1 MNRLPSPLSLVLCA
15 LLILTASAP
24 VACAQTAPEFVSYQ
38 PGTNGEVALKL
49 VAPAKSVFRV
59 EQSADLTTWMSLF
72 SAASIGTNPFTDG
85 GAPFAGRRFYRA
97 FAVEPATVLTGDHLP
112 TADGDVVIHPINHAT
127 LVLGWQDK
135 LIYVDPVGGVGRF
148 PGIGKA
154 DLVLVT
160 HNHGDHLDASTLL
173 ATRRTNA
180 IVLAPAVVQV
190 SLPASLKTNTTAM
203 TNGAI
208 VSVLGLTVEAVPA
221 YNLTS
226 AYHPKGSGNGYV
238 LTIGGRRIYIGGD
251 TEDIPEMRALQD
263 IDVAF
268 VPMDL
273 PFTMSIPKAVS
284 AVRQFRPK
292 VVYPYHYSGSN
303 VQQFKTQVGTDRGI
317 EVRLRKWY

>member
-1 MNRLPSPLSLVLCA
+1 MKHLCPFLSLLLGA
-15 LLILTASAP
+15 LLGLTAASP
-24 VACAQTAPEFVSYQ
+24 VARAQVAPEFVSYQ

-49 VAPAKSVFRV
+49 TAPAKSVFRV
-59 EQSADLTTWMSLF
+59 EHSVDLTTWSSLF
-72 SAASIGTNPFTDG
+72 SAASVGTNPFTDS

-97 FAVEPATVLTGDHLP
+97 LAVEPTTVLTGDHLP

-127 LVLGWQDK
+127 LVIGWQDK

-160 HNHGDHLDASTLL
+160 HNHSDHLDASTIL

-180 IVLAPAVVQV
+180 VVLAPAVVQV

-203 TNGAI
+203 TNGAV

-263 IDVAF
+263 IDIAF
-268 VPMDL
+268 VPMNL

-292 VVYPYHYSGSN
+292 VVYPYHYSESN
-303 VQQFKTQVGTDRGI
+303 TQQFKTQVGTDLGI